1 MAHIDEIHK
10 ETLLLLDITVY
21 TFYNYSPDYHNI
33 ILHFIL
39 YIVLYSYFI
48 IAAAVLVV
56 VLVHMTITKLNFM
69 MKIKLTSVT
78 QHLALGC

>member
-10 ETLLLLDITVY
+10 ETLLLLLLDVTVY

-48 IAAAVLVV
+48 IGAAVLYV
-56 VLVHMTITKLNFM
+56 
-69 MKIKLTSVT
+69 
-78 QHLALGC
+78 LGCKQMLFLCIWQ